1 MTDIDQTDLT
11 RDVPVHFIKSAH
23 FRVVLM
29 DGAFGGVTPHGRIQT
44 AFYTERSSFPRRGIA
59 HIQADGSS
67 IEEITES
74 DNGFTREIDVA
85 VSMGLQHA
93 KSYHQWLGEKIAEL
107 EGALT
112 ARLANGMDPLDVA

>member
-44 AFYTERSSFPRRGIA
+44 AFYTERSSFPRRGVA
-59 HIQADGSS
+59 HIQADGTS

-74 DNGFTREIDVA
+74 DHGFTREIDVA
-85 VSMGLQHA
+85 VTMGLQHA
-93 KSYHQWLGEKIAEL
+93 KAYHEWLGEKIGEL
-107 EGALT
+107 ESALK
-112 ARLANGMDPLDVA
+112 ARIEAGMDPLNVA